1 MSEIK
6 QHYLL
11 EKYFVDNDYYV
22 IVSEKCQK
30 KKSSLSKTG
39 ILGKSRSVMKPT
51 VFENETSEGRTIIL
65 FCLSTWTL

>member
-6 QHYLL
+6 QHHLL
-11 EKYFVDNDYYV
+11 EKYFVDNEYYV
-22 IVSEKCQK
+22 IVREKCQ

-51 VFENETSEGRTIIL
+51 
-65 FCLSTWTL
+65 